1 MSLLEMKHIKKE
13 FGGMPVIRDISLSV
27 EQGEILA
34 IIGRPVP
41 ASLRCSAVRRCW
53 RRLMT
58 VRFCIWEKERHGWKM
73 ENPLFRKSR
82 R

>member
-34 IIGRPVP
+34 IIGPSV
-41 ASLRCSAVRRCW
+41 S
-53 RRLMT
+53 
-58 VRFCIWEKERHGWKM
+58 EKAGDERNSVLLWSGIP
-73 ENPLFRKSR
+73 EL
-82 R
+82 